1 MHAKESYRPLREYL
15 AALQKQF
22 ELEFNGLWCWES
34 LSIKLSLSVDF
45 GGHYVSVLPTWCIK
59 RTMDWMKRWTKSD
72 PVPWAVVF
80 DCFLVR

>member
-22 ELEFNGLWCWES
+22 ELEFNGLWCQES
-34 LSIKLSLSVDF
+34 LSIKLSLYVDF
-45 GGHYVSVLPTWCIK
+45 GGHCVLPTLYK

-80 DCFLVR
+80 DCFFVR